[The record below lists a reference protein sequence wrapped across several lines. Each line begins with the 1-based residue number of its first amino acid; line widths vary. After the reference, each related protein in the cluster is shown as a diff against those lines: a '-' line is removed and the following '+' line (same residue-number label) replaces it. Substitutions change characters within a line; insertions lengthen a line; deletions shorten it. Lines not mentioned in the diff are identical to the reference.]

1 MVFADDRIDDLKG
14 PGLRAFF
21 KIAGF
26 WNLDEAEQMSIL
38 GLKSPSILQALQ
50 AGDVEQCSADVL
62 ERISYVLGIYKG
74 VHSIFTQQDQAD
86 GWMRRPNKAPIFGGK
101 SAVDRMVMGGIDD
114 LRLVRNYLDAMC
126 N

>member
-1 MVFADDRIDDLKG
+1 MVSADARIGDLKG

-26 WNLDEAEQMSIL
+26 WNLVEAEQMSIL
-38 GLKSPSILQALQ
+38 GLKSPSILRDLQ

-62 ERISYVLGIYKG
+62 ERVSYVLGIYKG
-74 VHSIFTQQDQAD
+74 IHSIFTEHEQAD
-86 GWMRRPNKAPIFGGK
+86 RWMRKPNKAPIFAGK
-101 SAVDRMVMGGIDD
+101 SAVDRMVVGGIDD
-114 LRLVRNYLDAMC
+114 LRLVRGYLDGLC